1 MSILEAIILG
11 VVQGLTEFLP
21 VSSSGHLVLFQKLF
35 GISSDVLSF
44 DIAVHFATLI
54 AVFIVLWK
62 DIVAILKKPFG
73 KLSIM
78 ILVATIP
85 AVVIGLP
92 LKDFFEKLYKS
103 GVTLG
108 IEFIITGLVLLWA
121 ESQNESIETKE
132 VIKSKSSMLKSTKW
146 AKKLSN
152 KGVDDMNAIDALV
165 IGVAQA
171 GAILPAVS
179 RSGLTL
185 AGALARG
192 LNREF
197 AIRFSFLMSIP
208 VILGPAI
215 LDLIDMAENKSNTGT
230 ALFTATTV
238 AAMIAACVA
247 GIFAMKF
254 MIKLFSKYS
263 LKYFAYYVF
272 IIAALILFD
281 QMLFGIFFKI

>member
-1 MSILEAIILG
+1 MSIFEAIILG
-11 VVQGLTEFLP
+11 IVQGLTEFLP
-21 VSSSGHLVLFQKLF
+21 VSSSGHLVIFQKLF

-73 KLSIM
+73 KLPIM

-85 AVVIGLP
+85 AIVIGLP

-121 ESQNESIETKE
+121 ESHNENKPFT
-132 VIKSKSSMLKSTKW
+132 MRNRRLK
-146 AKKLSN
+146 N
-152 KGVDDMNAIDALV
+152 KGIDEMNAIDALV

-185 AGALARG
+185 AGALARR
-192 LNREF
+192 LDREF
-197 AIRFSFLMSIP
+197 AIKFSFLMSIP

-215 LDLIDMAENKSNTGT
+215 LDFIDMLKIKGNTE
-230 ALFTATTV
+230 ALIFSTTTL
-238 AAMIAACVA
+238 AAMVAACVA
-247 GIFAMKF
+247 GVLAMKF
-254 MIKLFSKYS
+254 MIKIFSKYS

-272 IIAALILFD
+272 IVAAAILVD
-281 QMLFGIFFKI
+281 QVFFGNFFKI

>member
-1 MSILEAIILG
+1 MNIFEAIILG
-11 VVQGLTEFLP
+11 IVQGLTEFLP
-21 VSSSGHLVLFQKLF
+21 VSSSGHLVIFQKLF

-62 DIVAILKKPFG
+62 DIVAILRKPFG
-73 KLSIM
+73 KLPIM

-85 AVVIGLP
+85 AIVIGLP

-108 IEFIITGLVLLWA
+108 IEFIITGLILLWA
-121 ESQNESIETKE
+121 ESHNENKPFAMRNR
-132 VIKSKSSMLKSTKW
+132 KLK
-146 AKKLSN
+146 N
-152 KGVDDMNAIDALV
+152 KGISEMNAIDALV

-185 AGALARG
+185 AGALARR
-192 LNREF
+192 LDREF
-197 AIRFSFLMSIP
+197 AIKFSFLMSIP

-215 LDLIDMAENKSNTGT
+215 LDFIDMLKSPRNTG
-230 ALFTATTV
+230 ALIFSTTTL
-238 AAMIAACVA
+238 AAMVAACVA
-247 GIFAMKF
+247 GVLAMKF
-254 MIKLFSKYS
+254 MIKVFSKYS

-272 IIAALILFD
+272 VVAAFILVD
-281 QMLFGIFFKI
+281 QTFFGIIFKI

>member
-1 MSILEAIILG
+1 MNIFEAIILG
-11 VVQGLTEFLP
+11 IVQGLTEFLP
-21 VSSSGHLVLFQKLF
+21 VSSSGHLVIFQKLF

-73 KLSIM
+73 KLPMM

-85 AVVIGLP
+85 AVVIGFP

-103 GVTLG
+103 GITLG

-121 ESQNESIETKE
+121 ETHNENKPLA
-132 VIKSKSSMLKSTKW
+132 MRNRRLK
-146 AKKLSN
+146 N
-152 KGVDDMNAIDALV
+152 KGIGEMNAIDALV
-165 IGVAQA
+165 IGIAQA

-185 AGALARG
+185 AGALSRR
-192 LNREF
+192 LDREF
-197 AIRFSFLMSIP
+197 AIKFSFLMSIP

-215 LDLIDMAENKSNTGT
+215 LDFIDMLESQGNTG
-230 ALFTATTV
+230 ALIFSTTTL
-238 AAMIAACVA
+238 AAMVAACVA
-247 GIFAMKF
+247 GVIAIKF
-254 MIKLFSKYS
+254 MIKIFSKYS
-263 LKYFAYYVF
+263 LNYFAYYVF
-272 IIAALILFD
+272 IVAAIILVD
-281 QMLFGIFFKI
+281 QVLFGNYFKT

>member
-11 VVQGLTEFLP
+11 IVQGLTEFLP
-21 VSSSGHLVLFQKLF
+21 VSSSGHLVIFQKLF

-73 KLSIM
+73 KLPIM

-85 AVVIGLP
+85 AIVIGLP

-108 IEFIITGLVLLWA
+108 IEFIITGLILLWA
-121 ESQNESIETKE
+121 ESHNENKPFAMRNR
-132 VIKSKSSMLKSTKW
+132 KLK
-146 AKKLSN
+146 N
-152 KGVDDMNAIDALV
+152 KGISEMNAIDALV

-185 AGALARG
+185 AGALARR
-192 LNREF
+192 LDREF
-197 AIRFSFLMSIP
+197 AIKFSFLMSIP

-215 LDLIDMAENKSNTGT
+215 LDFIDMLKSPRNTG
-230 ALFTATTV
+230 ALIFSTTTL
-238 AAMIAACVA
+238 AAMVAACVA
-247 GIFAMKF
+247 GVLAMKF
-254 MIKLFSKYS
+254 MIKVFSKYS

-272 IIAALILFD
+272 VVAAFILVD
-281 QMLFGIFFKI
+281 QTFFGIIFKI

>member
-1 MSILEAIILG
+1 MRGTLVSILEAIILG
-11 VVQGLTEFLP
+11 IVQGLTEFLP
-21 VSSSGHLVLFQKLF
+21 VSSSGHLVIFQKLF

-73 KLSIM
+73 KLPIM

-85 AVVIGLP
+85 AIVIGLP

-108 IEFIITGLVLLWA
+108 IEFIITGLILLWA
-121 ESQNESIETKE
+121 ESHNENKPFAMRNR
-132 VIKSKSSMLKSTKW
+132 KLK
-146 AKKLSN
+146 N
-152 KGVDDMNAIDALV
+152 KGISEMNAIDALV

-185 AGALARG
+185 AGALARR
-192 LNREF
+192 LDREF
-197 AIRFSFLMSIP
+197 AIKFSFLMSIP

-215 LDLIDMAENKSNTGT
+215 LDFIDMLKSPRNTG
-230 ALFTATTV
+230 ALIFSTTTL
-238 AAMIAACVA
+238 AAMVAACVA
-247 GIFAMKF
+247 GVLAMKF
-254 MIKLFSKYS
+254 MIKVFSKYS

-272 IIAALILFD
+272 VVAAFILVD
-281 QMLFGIFFKI
+281 QTFFGIIFKI

>member
-11 VVQGLTEFLP
+11 IVQGLTEFLP
-21 VSSSGHLVLFQKLF
+21 VSSSGHLVIFQKLF

-62 DIVAILKKPFG
+62 DIVSILKKPFG
-73 KLSIM
+73 KLPIM
-78 ILVATIP
+78 ILVSTIP

-103 GVTLG
+103 GITLG

-121 ESQNESIETKE
+121 ESQH
-132 VIKSKSSMLKSTKW
+132 SSEKGMSSRLS
-146 AKKLSN
+146 KKLCN
-152 KGVDDMNAIDALV
+152 KGIDDMSTIDALV

-215 LDLIDMAENKSNTGT
+215 LDLIDIAGNKRNTGT
-230 ALFTATTV
+230 VLFTVTTM
-238 AAMIAACVA
+238 AAMLAACVA

-281 QMLFGIFFKI
+281 QMLFGIFFKT